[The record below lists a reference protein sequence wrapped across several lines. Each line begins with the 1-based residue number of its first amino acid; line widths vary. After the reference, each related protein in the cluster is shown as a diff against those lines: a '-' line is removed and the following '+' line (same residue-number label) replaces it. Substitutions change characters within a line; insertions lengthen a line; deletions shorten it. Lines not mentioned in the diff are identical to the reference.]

1 MKHQERRMRK
11 IQSGK
16 PIGDIKPTGNNGY
29 GTDEVGRVYK
39 YMSLDQA
46 NAIERERQK
55 QADKRHFSFSHMRH
69 IRDITDN
76 LPNKICGYILLLQP
90 HIKWITNV
98 LIDAK
103 GNPLDSKGISAALK
117 VTPRTGK
124 QVIERLIQEDV
135 LDRDSDGNYVVNN
148 RYHFRKKL
156 RGDEKSMLVKT
167 FFTSLKDLKL
177 KPAELGALYKLLPY
191 VHYETNMI
199 CANPFEEYPQDIRF
213 LNIKEIAELI
223 GMHEKKVIE
232 LLRELK
238 KAGAIAE
245 TTKFVEDARVKYIT
259 LNPFIFY
266 RQSGQPDAS
275 LCAMFLS
282 KPNKR

>member
-1 MKHQERRMRK
+1 MSHHKGRTRNL
-11 IQSGK
+11 ISGK

-29 GTDEVGRVYK
+29 GTDEAGRIYK
-39 YMSLDQA
+39 YMPIEQEK
-46 NAIERERQK
+46 AIERERQK
-55 QADKRHFSFSHMRH
+55 QNDKRHFSFSHMRY

-76 LPNKICGYILLLQP
+76 LPNKVCGYILLLQP
-90 HIKWITNV
+90 YLKWNTNV
-98 LIDAK
+98 LIDDK
-103 GNPLDSKGISAALK
+103 ENPLDEKGLAKALK
-117 VTPRTGK
+117 VQPRTGK
-124 QVIERLIQEDV
+124 EVIKRLVQEDV
-135 LDRDSDGNYVVNN
+135 LDHDNKGNYVMNN
-148 RYHFRKKL
+148 RYHFRKRLK
-156 RGDEKSMLVKT
+156 GDEKSVLIKT
-167 FFTSLKDLKL
+167 FFTSLKGLNL

-213 LNIKEIAELI
+213 LNTKEIAELLK
-223 GMHEKKVIE
+223 MDEKKTIN

-238 KAGAIAE
+238 KGGAVAE
-245 TTKFVEDARVKYIT
+245 TTKFVNDRRTKYIT

-282 KPNKR
+282 KPNKQ